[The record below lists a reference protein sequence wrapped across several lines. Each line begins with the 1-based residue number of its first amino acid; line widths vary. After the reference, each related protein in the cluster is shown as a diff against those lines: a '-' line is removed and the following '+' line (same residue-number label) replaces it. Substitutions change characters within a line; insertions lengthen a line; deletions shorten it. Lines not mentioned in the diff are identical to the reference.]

1 MLYLCCADLDYPCF
15 RYKKIKVI
23 NFIMKEREDKL
34 RLIASLRYQMERYK
48 SVRDGF
54 MCQQMNSQ
62 IRQLMATLK

>member
-1 MLYLCCADLDYPCF
+1 
-15 RYKKIKVI
+15 
-23 NFIMKEREDKL
+23 MKEREDKL